1 MLLDSR
7 VDHLVLFDQAL
18 AGKLFGLNA
27 YGKMIPARTHE
38 VIDAGTAARQVR
50 LDQFLNGVQVHARRV
65 AQARGR
71 FGTFGAFGLFS
82 TLATS
87 GVAAASALPSCGR
100 TQTLAAAKKGEAA
113 RSVVPGS

>member
-1 MLLDSR
+1 MFLDRR
-7 VDHLVLFDQAL
+7 VDHLVLLDQAL
-18 AGKLFGLNA
+18 AGELLGLNA
-27 YGKMIPARTHE
+27 YREMISARTHE

-71 FGTFGAFGLFS
+71 FGTFGAFNALV
-82 TLATS
+82 TS
-87 GVAAASALPSCGR
+87 GGVAASALASCGR
-100 TQTLAAAKKGEAA
+100 TQTLVAAKKGEAA